1 MLKHGNVETVS
12 FNSNAAGGWVGV
24 GGGDD
29 GMLVV
34 VRCMLV
40 AWCARPANPY
50 ILERREH
57 LPKDPTKCKFR
68 IVRELVSGCHKMFCC
83 IKNVFFCCILKLFE

>member
-1 MLKHGNVETVS
+1 M
-12 FNSNAAGGWVGV
+12 GGGL

-83 IKNVFFCCILKLFE
+83 IKNVFFLLLYFKTV

>member
-1 MLKHGNVETVS
+1 MGTSKLSPLTPMLLV
-12 FNSNAAGGWVGV
+12 GGWGL

-83 IKNVFFCCILKLFE
+83 IKNVFFLLLYFKTV